1 MLRILLAALLLVPVL
16 AQAQERWVEGTH
28 YERLSEDV
36 RTRDPDKIEVVEVFW
51 YGCIHCF
58 RFGPMMTGWDG
69 KKAEDVDFYRSP
81 AMWNAKMQ
89 LHARMFYTADALGRL
104 EELHMPLFSA
114 MNVERKRFDDADEIA
129 EFFAKYGVSDEDF
142 RKAFDSFGVK
152 TAVRQADARARAFR
166 ITGTP
171 EVVVAGKYK
180 VSGKYVQNMGEM
192 VEVIDYL
199 VDRERRERAA
209 ATTAAV
215 N

>member
-1 MLRILLAALLLVPVL
+1 
-16 AQAQERWVEGTH
+16 
-28 YERLSEDV
+28 
-36 RTRDPDKIEVVEVFW
+36 
-51 YGCIHCF
+51 
-58 RFGPMMTGWDG
+58 
-69 KKAEDVDFYRSP
+69 
-81 AMWNAKMQ
+81 MWNAKMQ

-114 MNVERKRFDDADEIA
+114 MNVDRKRFDDADEIA